1 MAIFCFLFLFATFAS
16 VPFAVVFVVVV
27 GSDVFVG
34 VVLVVVFV
42 VVVFVVVIVGFVV
55 VVIGCVVL
63 VAVVQVVVSGMY
75 TK

>member
-34 VVLVVVFV
+34 VVLVVFV